1 MKNQTVDI
9 LQAFSC
15 WYRICV
21 SLKLSTKIIQAQ
33 HQNLGTHLAYVKCLE
48 QSGIIPSKSTVLQ

>member
-15 WYRICV
+15 WYRIHV
-21 SLKLSTKIIQAQ
+21 SPESSTKIIQAQ
-33 HQNLGTHLAYVKCLE
+33 HQNLGTHLAYAKCLE
-48 QSGIIPSKSTVLQ
+48 QS